1 MSDRP
6 AEEQAVAE
14 PSVGDKVNAIIAAA
28 ESAAQ
33 EITDKAR
40 LEAHN
45 ILRMAEQQASERITE
60 LTREAA
66 QAKTEADQYA
76 RDMTEAADSYG
87 TQHRRTVEEEARR
100 LLADAEAKS
109 KEQLETAQA
118 KADELEHTV
127 VAAPRDAPAG
137 DEDARGAKTA
147 RPREP
152 PRRGRADPRRPG
164 RAVSRDAEEESA
176 RGRAGRRAPLTPATR
191 KSPSAEA
198 PVATCPPKTAAM
210 ARWQRRPLAAG

>member
-6 AEEQAVAE
+6 AEEQAVAQ

-100 LLADAEAKS
+100 LLADAEAKA

-118 KADELEHTV
+118 KANELERNGRP
-127 VAAPRDAPAG
+127 APRDAPAG
-137 DEDARGAKTA
+137 DEDARGAKAA

-152 PRRGRADPRRPG
+152 PRPGRADPGRPSRAISGDAAG
-164 RAVSRDAEEESA
+164 RVT
-176 RGRAGRRAPLTPATR
+176 RGRAGRRAPLTPAIR

-198 PVATCPPKTAAM
+198 PFGTCLPKRGVAGGETTAA
-210 ARWQRRPLAAG
+210 AG

>member
-6 AEEQAVAE
+6 AEEQAVAQ

-66 QAKTEADQYA
+66 HEKAEADQYA

-100 LLADAEAKS
+100 LLADAETRS
-109 KEQLETAQA
+109 KEQLEAAQA
-118 KADELEHTV
+118 KADELEQTV
-127 VAAPRDAPAG
+127 VQRHQTLQREAKMLEERKQRVLESLRDLAAQIQDALVEPSRG
-137 DEDARGAKTA
+137 DVTEESLVHAL
-147 RPREP
+147 EVE
-152 PRRGRADPRRPG
+152 PRR
-164 RAVSRDAEEESA
+164 
-176 RGRAGRRAPLTPATR
+176 
-191 KSPSAEA
+191 
-198 PVATCPPKTAAM
+198 
-210 ARWQRRPLAAG
+210 

>member
-6 AEEQAVAE
+6 AEEQAVAQ

-76 RDMTEAADSYG
+76 RDMTEAA
-87 TQHRRTVEEEARR
+87 E
-100 LLADAEAKS
+100 LLR
-109 KEQLETAQA
+109 
-118 KADELEHTV
+118 H
-127 VAAPRDAPAG
+127 AAPAN
-137 DEDARGAKTA
+137 
-147 RPREP
+147 
-152 PRRGRADPRRPG
+152 RRGVKPPAPCRSGGEG
-164 RAVSRDAEEESA
+164 RSSS
-176 RGRAGRRAPLTPATR
+176 
-191 KSPSAEA
+191 K
-198 PVATCPPKTAAM
+198 
-210 ARWQRRPLAAG
+210 QRRRSPTT